1 MAMWGVTKEM
11 FEQMKIYQANCCAI
25 CLKEFDGLADIHV
38 DHSHDP
44 KAINGMRAFL
54 ELLVAC

>member
-1 MAMWGVTKEM
+1 MWGVTKEM